1 MISFP
6 GNYDSDG
13 QILFQN
19 WADTIND
26 ELSDAQIVLEATLV
40 ALSSVITI
48 FSILRIMRTSKKLS
62 ATNSQVV
69 ANETTMIIH
78 SILLAIISV
87 VTAFDTYYRFGEIHS
102 ASIINISTFYLEMLV
117 QLLLCYICWT

>member
-6 GNYDSDG
+6 GNYNSDG
-13 QILFQN
+13 QILIRN
-19 WADTIND
+19 WARTINKK
-26 ELSDAQIVLEATLV
+26 LGGAQVVLEATLV

-48 FSILRIMRTSKKLS
+48 YSMMRIMRTSKILS

-69 ANETTMIIH
+69 LDKTTMIVH

-87 VTAFDTYYRFGEIHS
+87 VTAFDTYHRFGDLHS
-102 ASIINISTFYLEMLV
+102 ASIFNISTFYLEMFV
-117 QLLLCYICWT
+117 